1 MGCDRHDGVLRQRLA
16 TRREMEQGFVWP
28 TRELVGIVLACV
40 GTMLIR
46 LSVRVPWLGIVVAL
60 FALLWCCLA

>member
-1 MGCDRHDGVLRQRLA
+1 
-16 TRREMEQGFVWP
+16 MEQGFVWP